1 MPLPGETVDFKL
13 SNTRNLGEY
22 VASQKI
28 LRPIEC
34 NVQVVGSGPNYYIV
48 EAVWHFIPTSK
59 KTSNLQLFNLGDNFN
74 SINTIEL
81 HFLNTTAKLKKN
93 EDVAIV
99 FDEFIYG
106 GRLN

>member
-1 MPLPGETVDFKL
+1 MPSG
-13 SNTRNLGEY
+13 GY
-22 VASQKI
+22 IASQKI

-34 NVQVVGSGPNYYIV
+34 NVQVVGAGPNYYIV
-48 EAVWHFIPTSK
+48 EAIWHFIPTSK
-59 KTSNLQLFNLGDNFN
+59 KKSNLQLFNLGDNFN
-74 SINTIEL
+74 GIGTIEL

-93 EDVAIV
+93 EDFAIV